1 MLRRPGLKLSM
12 CALIHFVL
20 VLMLFLH
27 FAQGWVFAQTPDE
40 EGLRLRKQRIPKR
53 NVAQWVA
60 FVPITAVKFPLFI
73 VSRGVK
79 YTGIFI
85 EEKAL
90 IPRTRD
96 LLTSDDRLIALYP
109 TASLGGRAGL
119 SGELNFFDKRFP
131 RKGNRLSLQA
141 GFSTNSHQN
150 HYIRYRI
157 PEMFGLM
164 HLDTRVRYHVKT
176 NEDFFGIGNKS
187 DRGGRTNFRHEEL
200 GGELKVGASWTKW
213 FRTRIL
219 VDYTDHVIEDGDE
232 TYDSALDKFD
242 LQTTPGL
249 DGAALLGAGGS
260 VAFDTRDSD
269 FYPSKGS
276 LAEFSAIVFNQT
288 DGDDYGFTRYKLELS
303 HCLTLFRTGRILAV
317 RLSGE
322 INTRLSDDKDT
333 PFFERAN
340 LGGATDLRGYST
352 GRFRDKDLILLNV
365 EYRYPLWEAHRDR
378 RGAMDAVVFVDIGR
392 VFNDLQEDTF
402 SDYKTSY
409 GIGIRARTVEEFI
422 FRAEIARSEE
432 ETNLILKFE
441 PMF

>member
-1 MLRRPGLKLSM
+1 MFVVLLFF
-12 CALIHFVL
+12 HFI
-20 VLMLFLH
+20 
-27 FAQGWVFAQTPDE
+27 QGQVFAQISDE
-40 EGLRLRKQRIPKR
+40 EALQLRKQRVPEANIAQR
-53 NVAQWVA
+53 LVA
-60 FVPITAVKFPLFI
+60 VPTIAVKFPLFLA
-73 VSRGVK
+73 SRGVK
-79 YTGIFI
+79 YTAIFI

-119 SGELNFFDKRFP
+119 SGELNFFNKRFP

-150 HYIRYRI
+150 HHIRYRI

-176 NEDFFGIGNKS
+176 NEDFFGPDGNDS
-187 DRGGRTNFRHEEL
+187 LREERTNFRHEEL
-200 GGELKVGASWTKW
+200 GGELKVGASWAKW

-219 VDYTDHVIEDGDE
+219 VDYTDHVIEDGDR
-232 TYDSALDKFD
+232 TYDSSLDRFN

-260 VAFDTRDSD
+260 LAYDTRDSD
-269 FYPSKGS
+269 FYPSRGS

-333 PFFERAN
+333 PFFERAS

-352 GRFRDKDLILLNV
+352 GRFRDKDLILLNL
-365 EYRYPLWEAHRDR
+365 EYRYPIWEAHLDR
-378 RGAMDAVVFVDIGR
+378 EGAMDAVVFMDVGR